1 MSSVIGKKRVS
12 FDILPEDVIVLRKNY
27 QKVDQLPE
35 YLYDILFE
43 TKPLRVRSDN
53 GNEMHIKKYIGVVN
67 SKN

>member
-12 FDILPEDVIVLRKNY
+12 FDILPEDVIVLQKNY

-43 TKPLRVRSDN
+43 IKPFRVRSDS
-53 GNEMHIKKYIGVVN
+53 GNEMHIKKYIGIIN